1 MTGILSPSVVPHDKY
16 SDPYV
21 PESLNLPLQRR
32 PSEQP
37 RVGLEPLSRVLK
49 FTGLGNNAKCSS
61 SLPGALSSNLQLL
74 TISTNLNA

>member
-1 MTGILSPSVVPHDKY
+1 MTGILSPSVVSNDKY
-16 SDPYV
+16 SYSYV
-21 PESLNLPLQRR
+21 PESLNLLRQCP

-49 FTGLGNNAKCSS
+49 SRDLGNNIECPSS
-61 SLPGALSSNLQLL
+61 PGALSSNLHLL

>member
-1 MTGILSPSVVPHDKY
+1 MTGIFSPSVVSNNKY
-16 SDPYV
+16 SYSYV
-21 PESLNLPLQRR
+21 PESLNLLLQYP

-49 FTGLGNNAKCSS
+49 STDLGNNIECPSS
-61 SLPGALSSNLQLL
+61 SPGALSSNLQLL